1 MDGDTARGKYLHL
14 HEPRTSAHVAR
25 YLKSRTTTLF
35 EHFTS
40 DESEDNR
47 IERAS
52 LRACV
57 LACVRASRPTTIY
70 DSSHA
75 TILASA
81 IFSAR
86 CRTEWLHMVA
96 IMGLEIF
103 FVADRRIRRNFGK

>member
-1 MDGDTARGKYLHL
+1 M
-14 HEPRTSAHVAR
+14 
-25 YLKSRTTTLF
+25 F

-96 IMGLEIF
+96 IMGLEKF
-103 FVADRRIRRNFGK
+103 FELTDEFGAILGSEVAAASPAAYALRGTTYFLVVVCVI